1 MENEWNVKFPNVSFT
16 DKVVVIIDGEP
27 HVIKHLYSGDGEL
40 NDIDWEKVSDCF
52 DV

>member
-1 MENEWNVKFPNVSFT
+1 MENEWNVKFPNVHFT
-16 DKVVVIIDGEP
+16 DKVAVIIDGEA
-27 HVIKHLYSGDGEL
+27 HVIKHLYSSDEEL